1 MIIYELDVNSFQS
14 ILGGCGEGL
23 SKKSQGRG
31 KKGRRAWCWL
41 SPLPWTHTASSRW
54 QPLPC
59 WPPANTL
66 QHPGDLSKSPA
77 HLGWTPSSGASSAL
91 RENHK
96 LQIIAFN
103 ALIPAHPVTCV
114 LLLKSPKRSTWIQSQ
129 KWQNDLCSFP
139 RQAIQYH
146 SNPSLCPGQ

>member
-54 QPLPC
+54 QP
-59 WPPANTL
+59 PPLLTSC
-66 QHPGDLSKSPA
+66 QHSPA
-77 HLGWTPSSGASSAL
+77 P
-91 RENHK
+91 RRP
-96 LQIIAFN
+96 LQIPRSPWMNTFQWGFFC
-103 ALIPAHPVTCV
+103 PQG
-114 LLLKSPKRSTWIQSQ
+114 KSQVANHSFQCPDPCPPR
-129 KWQNDLCSFP
+129 DLCSP
-139 RQAIQYH
+139 AQESETQYLDSISKMTEWSLFISKASH
-146 SNPSLCPGQ
+146 SISQ